1 MNRWFGPQFVA
12 EMFLFTSIAVITTL
26 VMIGLRRRR
35 ELALMRL
42 VGASS
47 RQVRSMARWEAILII
62 GIGLGLGLA
71 IAATAL
77 VPLSYALNGG
87 LPYVPIKPF
96 AAIVGVTVLVAVV
109 ALALPTRHALR
120 MRPVEAIGVGE

>member
-1 MNRWFGPQFVA
+1 
-12 EMFLFTSIAVITTL
+12 MFLFTSIAVITTL

-42 VGASS
+42 VGATS

-77 VPLSYALNGG
+77 VPLSYALDGG
-87 LPYVPIKPF
+87 LPYIPAKPF
-96 AAIVGVTVLVAVV
+96 AAIVGVTVLVAVL

-120 MRPVEAIGVGE
+120 TRPVEAIGTRE